1 MSKKGKKTDRPE
13 WLTKLILES
22 ELAAQGLESALKNME
37 ISSIPDEPLPP
48 DLDLED
54 DEILRER
61 YSNDTLVHIVSVP
74 TITVP
79 VFVSAIEKGYI
90 PGAEIEPGYTVEA
103 TLFYNT
109 RAAIQE
115 SGLTQM
121 AVYKYPAP
129 AGEYTALLFTD
140 ANGNTIER
148 TFDQT
153 LSDEQ
158 KVQMY
163 ECFRSKFIV
172 A

>member
-1 MSKKGKKTDRPE
+1 MSKKDKKTDRPQ

-22 ELAAQGLESALKNME
+22 DLAAQGMQSAMKFME
-37 ISSIPDEPLPP
+37 TSSIPDEPLPP
-48 DLDLED
+48 DELED

-74 TITVP
+74 TRAVQ

-115 SGLTQM
+115 SGLTQL

-148 TFDQT
+148 TFDQS

-163 ECFRSKFIV
+163 ECFRSKFITV
-172 A
+172 